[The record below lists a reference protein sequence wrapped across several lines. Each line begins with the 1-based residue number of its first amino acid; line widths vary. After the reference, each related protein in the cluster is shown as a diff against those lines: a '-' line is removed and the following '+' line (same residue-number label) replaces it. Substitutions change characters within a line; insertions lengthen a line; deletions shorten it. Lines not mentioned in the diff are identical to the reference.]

1 MPPGGEGTNG
11 QQVAKARMPTGG
23 EGTNSPG
30 PPDTLHTVFTG
41 IVEELGEI
49 AELNVTGS
57 GAKLAIRAPKLAP
70 LANIGDSIS
79 ISGCCL
85 TVIAINDDTLSF
97 EAVPETLS
105 RTALGQL
112 QAGDRVNLE
121 DALRAG
127 EPFGGHLVQ
136 GHVDGVGSII
146 AIDGEGDGY
155 RITIETPET
164 LRRYLAEKGSI
175 GVAGISL
182 TVAALRDDGFE
193 VAVIPHTW
201 DSTTVSRWKVG
212 DQVNLEVDVIA
223 KYVERLLH

>member
-1 MPPGGEGTNG
+1 M
-11 QQVAKARMPTGG
+11 
-23 EGTNSPG
+23 
-30 PPDTLHTVFTG
+30 
-41 IVEELGEI
+41 
-49 AELNVTGS
+49 AELDVTPS
-57 GAKLAIRAPKLAP
+57 GARLGVRAPKLAP
-70 LANIGDSIS
+70 LAAIGDSIS

-85 TVIAINDDTLSF
+85 TVVAIDNELLRF

-105 RTALGQL
+105 RTSLGTL
-112 QAGDRVNLE
+112 SVGDPVNLE

-136 GHVDGVGSII
+136 GHVDGVGTIASIER
-146 AIDGEGDGY
+146 EGDGY
-155 RITIETPET
+155 RIGVDTPSR
-164 LRRYLAEKGSI
+164 LLRYLAEKGSI

-201 DSTTVSRWKVG
+201 NSTTVSGWEVG

-223 KYVERLLH
+223 KYVERLLPR

>member
-1 MPPGGEGTNG
+1 M
-11 QQVAKARMPTGG
+11 
-23 EGTNSPG
+23 
-30 PPDTLHTVFTG
+30 FTG

-49 AELNVTGS
+49 AELDVTPT
-57 GAKLAIRAPKLAP
+57 GARLAVRAPKLAP

-85 TVIAINDDTLSF
+85 TVVAIDDDLMRF

-105 RTALGQL
+105 RTALATL
-112 QAGDRVNLE
+112 HEGDLVNLE

-136 GHVDGVGSII
+136 GHVDGVGRVT
-146 AIDGEGDGY
+146 AIEREGDGY
-155 RITIETPET
+155 RITIQTPAN
-164 LRRYLAEKGSI
+164 LMRYLAEKGSI

-182 TVAALRDDGFE
+182 TVAALGDDGFE

-201 DSTTVSRWKVG
+201 ESTTVSRWKVG

-223 KYVERLLH
+223 KYVERLLP

>member
-1 MPPGGEGTNG
+1 
-11 QQVAKARMPTGG
+11 
-23 EGTNSPG
+23 
-30 PPDTLHTVFTG
+30 VFTG
-41 IVEELGEI
+41 IVEELGLV
-49 AELNVTGS
+49 AELDVTDS
-57 GAKLAIRAPKLAP
+57 GARIGVLAPALAP

-85 TVIAINDDTLSF
+85 TVVAIDADLLRF

-105 RTALGQL
+105 RTSLGRLALGEK
-112 QAGDRVNLE
+112 VNLE

-136 GHVDGVGSII
+136 GHVDGVGEVA
-146 AIDGEGDGY
+146 AIEPEGEGY
-155 RITIETPET
+155 RIAIRAPVD
-164 LRRYLAEKGSI
+164 LLRYLAEKGSI

-201 DSTTVSRWKVG
+201 NSTTVSGWEVG
-212 DQVNLEVDVIA
+212 DPVNLEVDVIA
-223 KYVERLLH
+223 KYVERLLP

>member
-1 MPPGGEGTNG
+1 
-11 QQVAKARMPTGG
+11 MPTGR
-23 EGTNSPG
+23 
-30 PPDTLHTVFTG
+30 PDTLHPVFTG

-49 AELNVTGS
+49 ADLNITPS

-85 TVIAINDDTLSF
+85 TVIQIENDLLRF

-112 QAGDRVNLE
+112 HEGDAVNLE

-136 GHVDGVGSII
+136 GHVDGVGTITAI
-146 AIDGEGDGY
+146 ATEGDGY
-155 RITIETPET
+155 RIAIETPET

-182 TVAALRDDGFE
+182 TVASLRDDGFE

-201 DSTTVSRWKVG
+201 DSTTVARWNVG

>member
-1 MPPGGEGTNG
+1 
-11 QQVAKARMPTGG
+11 
-23 EGTNSPG
+23 
-30 PPDTLHTVFTG
+30 VFTG

-49 AELNVTGS
+49 AEIDVEPTG
-57 GAKLAIRAPKLAP
+57 ARLAVQAPKLAP
-70 LANIGDSIS
+70 LADIGDSIS

-85 TVIAINDDTLSF
+85 TVVAIDNELLRF

-105 RTALGQL
+105 RTSLGALRV
-112 QAGDRVNLE
+112 GDRVNLE

-136 GHVDGVGSII
+136 GHVDAVGEIS
-146 AIDGEGDGY
+146 AIEPEGDGY
-155 RITIETPET
+155 RITVQTPSEQM
-164 LRRYLAEKGSI
+164 RYLAEKGSI

-201 DSTTVSRWKVG
+201 NSTTVSHWKVG
-212 DQVNLEVDVIA
+212 DPVNLEVDVIA
-223 KYVERLLH
+223 KYVERLLP

>member
-1 MPPGGEGTNG
+1 
-11 QQVAKARMPTGG
+11 
-23 EGTNSPG
+23 
-30 PPDTLHTVFTG
+30 VFTG

-49 AELNVTGS
+49 AEIDVEPTG
-57 GAKLAIRAPKLAP
+57 ARLAVQAPKLAP
-70 LANIGDSIS
+70 LADIGDSIS

-85 TVIAINDDTLSF
+85 TVVAIDNELLRF

-105 RTALGQL
+105 RTSLGALRV
-112 QAGDRVNLE
+112 GDRVNLE

-136 GHVDGVGSII
+136 GHVDAVGEIS
-146 AIDGEGDGY
+146 AIEPEGDGY
-155 RITIETPET
+155 RITVQTPPEQM
-164 LRRYLAEKGSI
+164 RYLAEKGSI

-201 DSTTVSRWKVG
+201 NSTTVSHWKVG
-212 DQVNLEVDVIA
+212 DPVNLEVDVIA
-223 KYVERLLH
+223 KYVERLLP